1 MNYYDELNREIN
13 RIETSSYYSNEEKL
27 ERLIRVIDILT
38 RTLDEQAQEKN

>member
-1 MNYYDELNREIN
+1 MNYYDELRREVT
-13 RIETSSYYSNEEKL
+13 RIEASTYYSNEEKL